1 MKVRQHCIVWL
12 GIVFAGMA
20 QVTAAEKP
28 APKTPAKPPAVAS
41 GESESTGS
49 KEPASPGAAKPSA
62 PASESTDSKEAE
74 PPSWAK
80 LPAPLNKVSSNIGDL
95 EQTGYFRITKAEFGH
110 EKELGE
116 EALIWTVKV
125 LKPLTCRH
133 AMLLLERF
141 AESRFYRTGKKLRFE
156 LSMAEVY
163 YPSWF
168 TLGTVTGQ
176 VLNQEEEFQVW
187 VLLTDAQVQKLVFR
201 KADTVV
207 FSRSRR

>member
-1 MKVRQHCIVWL
+1 MKVTQHCIVWL
-12 GIVFAGMA
+12 GIVVAGMV

-28 APKTPAKPPAVAS
+28 APAPPAKPPAVAVAED
-41 GESESTGS
+41 ESIGS
-49 KEPASPGAAKPSA
+49 KEPAGAAKPSA
-62 PASESTDSKEAE
+62 PASESTDSKEVE

-80 LPAPLNKVSSNIGDL
+80 LPSPLNKVSCNIGDL
-95 EQTGYFRITKAEFGH
+95 EETGYFRITKAEFGR

-133 AMLLLERF
+133 AMILLERF
-141 AESRFYRTGKKLRFE
+141 AESRFYRNTKKLRFD
-156 LSMAEVY
+156 LGAAEVY

-187 VLLTDAQVQKLVFR
+187 VLLTDAQVRKLVFR
-201 KADTVV
+201 KADMVV
-207 FSRSRR
+207 FGRPHW